1 MSVVKSWMWVL
12 AIGLATWFGLAP
24 APAFADPAGP
34 TDYRTEVVS
43 IEPDSG
49 HIDVRILGVDAFV
62 ELTADAGTDVIVM
75 GYGGE
80 PYLWF
85 RPDGAVLANQNSAA
99 TAMNTSR
106 NGAMPE
112 GAHDMS
118 PDAAPDWEQ
127 IGSDHRWA
135 WHDHRAH
142 WMQTGRPVG
151 AAPGDQILEG
161 VIPLEVDGVP
171 VAVTVASRW
180 EPAASTVPM
189 WIGVLSGVLFAVGA
203 LLCRR
208 NRRPTTPWLLPP
220 AVFALVAGVWQFLS
234 LPAATGPR
242 TVWWLLPAIAVT
254 CALGGMLAEFARA
267 RFWADA
273 AMLAVGIELAIW
285 GWLKRDGLSAA
296 LIPTGA
302 PGWFDRFA
310 VAVALVG
317 GVAFVALSLSF
328 LFAGGRR
335 RPSNSEF
342 AGLVSASRGQRVQ
355 GGDGLAAPGPP
366 VSTS

>member
-1 MSVVKSWMWVL
+1 MTRVL
-12 AIGLATWFGLAP
+12 AIGLAASFALAP
-24 APAFADPAGP
+24 APAFADPAAP

-43 IEPDSG
+43 IAPESE
-49 HIDVRILGVDAFV
+49 HIDVRIIGVDAFV
-62 ELTADAGTDVIVM
+62 ELTADVSTDVIVM
-75 GYGGE
+75 GYSGE

-85 RPDGAVLANQNSAA
+85 RGDGAVLENRNSPA

-106 NGAMPE
+106 NGAMPD
-112 GAHDMS
+112 GAQDLN

-127 IGSDHRWA
+127 VGSDHRWA

-142 WMQTGRPVG
+142 WMQSGRPVG
-151 AAPGDQILEG
+151 AEPGDEILQG
-161 VIPLEVDGVP
+161 VIPLEVDGTP
-171 VAVTVASRW
+171 VAVTVAGRW
-180 EPAASTVPM
+180 APAASTVPM
-189 WIGVLSGVLFAVGA
+189 WLGVVCGVLFAVGA

-208 NRRPTTPWLLPP
+208 RRLPTTPWLVPP
-220 AVFALVAGVWQFLS
+220 AVLALVAGLWQYVS
-234 LPAATGPR
+234 LPAATAPPA
-242 TVWWLLPAIAVT
+242 VWWVLPAIAVT
-254 CALGGMLAEFARA
+254 CALGGMLAELGRA

-273 AMLAVGIELAIW
+273 AMLAVGVELAIW
-285 GWLKRDGLSAA
+285 GWSKRDGLSAA

-317 GVAFVALSLSF
+317 GAAFVALSLGF
-328 LFAGGRR
+328 LFAVGQR
-335 RPSNSEF
+335 RPTDRDF
-342 AGLVSASRGQRVQ
+342 AGIVNASRRQRVQ